1 MRRNFGKRWLEC
13 SYPIELTNSQLKRL
27 AYVGIENEQTTTQLM
42 VLLTKL
48 TIDLETIIELA
59 SIIYI

>member
-1 MRRNFGKRWLEC
+1 M
-13 SYPIELTNSQLKRL
+13 